1 MTRLTEH
8 LQRLFPTAG
17 ADGRLRTLV
26 LALRAPADWAA
37 LGRVWQ
43 GVQAD
48 VDWPA
53 PAIVVSGQDEVQ
65 LWFALQQPVAAAE
78 AAAVLH
84 GLVQRHLAD
93 QPPHRLRLLPGS
105 DGWQPAAV
113 PALQSSGAD
122 GERWS
127 AFVAPDLAPMFSDTP
142 WLDVAPN
149 PEGQASLLAGL
160 RGITAEEWQRA
171 VAMVQPAPVVP
182 AATPPAAAA
191 CPFTD
196 PRAFLL
202 SVMNDPAVPL
212 ALRIDAAKALLP
224 PVDQVPQKVR

>member
-1 MTRLTEH
+1 MTRLSEQ
-8 LQRLFPTAG
+8 LQRLFPPPG
-17 ADGRLRTLV
+17 ADGRLCTLV

-48 VDWPA
+48 FDWPA
-53 PAIVVSGQDEVQ
+53 PAIVVSGDDGVQ
-65 LWFALQQPVAAAE
+65 LWFALQQAVDAAE
-78 AAAVLH
+78 ATAVLR
-84 GLVQRHLAD
+84 GLAQRHLAD
-93 QPPHRLRLLPGS
+93 QPPHRVRLLPGT
-105 DGWQPAAV
+105 DGWQPPVV
-113 PALQSSGAD
+113 PALQSTDGD

-160 RGITAEEWQRA
+160 RSITAEEWQRA
-171 VAMVQPAPVVP
+171 VAAVQPP
-182 AATPPAAAA
+182 ADAPAAAA
-191 CPFTD
+191 PVAPAATFTD
-196 PRAFLL
+196 PRAFLR
-202 SVMNDPAVPL
+202 SVMNDPAVPM

-224 PVDQVPQKVR
+224 PG

>member
-1 MTRLTEH
+1 MTRLSEQ
-8 LQRLFPTAG
+8 LQRLFPPAD
-17 ADGRLRTLV
+17 ADGGLRRLV

-48 VDWPA
+48 LDWPA
-53 PAIVVSGQDEVQ
+53 PAIVVSGQDDVQ
-65 LWFALQQPVAAAE
+65 LWFALQQPVDPAAGAT
-78 AAAVLH
+78 VLRA
-84 GLVQRHLAD
+84 LVQHHLPD
-93 QPPHRLRLLPGS
+93 QPAHRLRLLPGS

-113 PALQSSGAD
+113 PALQSTDAD

-160 RGITAEEWQRA
+160 RGITAEEWRRA
-171 VAMVQPAPVVP
+171 LAMTRPAVEVAALASAP
-182 AATPPAAAA
+182 AATG
-191 CPFTD
+191 PFTD

-224 PVDQVPQKVR
+224 PG